1 MNGRR
6 RLATRGAVALA
17 AMIAA
22 AICAGCAAAGVSRP
36 AATATVRAAARS
48 AVVARAVA
56 PRTVSRAGARGTAAA
71 TCNPMAASLAPLGP
85 PTVTPGS
92 FMAKIRARGFLI
104 AGVDQSTYHFGYL
117 NPLDGKIEG
126 FDIDMIKAVAQAIF
140 GSPGHVV
147 YKAISD
153 AQRIYDVQHGIVDIV
168 AHTMTITCARLQQVG
183 FSSVYFDAH
192 QRVLVLKN
200 STADGLSG
208 LGGEKVCA
216 TAGSDS
222 ATVISRYHAT
232 SPVAEP
238 PVLVT
243 VPYWTDCLV
252 KLQQY
257 QVAAI
262 STDDSIL
269 DGLAAQDPFTKVV
282 GPKLTDEPYG
292 LALSKQHP
300 DFVRFVNAVLA
311 KERADGAWAHSYAL
325 WVGTSVPSPPTVGY
339 AS

>member
-1 MNGRR
+1 
-6 RLATRGAVALA
+6 
-17 AMIAA
+17 MIAA
-22 AICAGCAAAGVSRP
+22 AICAGCAAAGGSRP
-36 AATATVRAAARS
+36 AATATARAAAHSAVAARAVAAVGAAARS
-48 AVVARAVA
+48 
-56 PRTVSRAGARGTAAA
+56 GTAAA

-92 FMAKIRARGFLI
+92 FMAQIRAQGFLI

-117 NPLDGKIEG
+117 NPLDGQIEG
-126 FDIDMIKAVAQAIF
+126 FDIDMIKAVALAIF

-153 AQRIYDVQHGIVDIV
+153 AQRIPDILNGTVDIV
-168 AHTMTITCARLQQVG
+168 AHTMTITCARLRQVD

-200 STADGLSG
+200 SAADGLSG

-216 TAGSDS
+216 TSGSDS

-232 SPVAEP
+232 SPVAGP

-311 KERADGAWAHSYAL
+311 RERADGAWARSYAH
-325 WVGTSVPSPPTVGY
+325 WVGTPVPPPPAVGY